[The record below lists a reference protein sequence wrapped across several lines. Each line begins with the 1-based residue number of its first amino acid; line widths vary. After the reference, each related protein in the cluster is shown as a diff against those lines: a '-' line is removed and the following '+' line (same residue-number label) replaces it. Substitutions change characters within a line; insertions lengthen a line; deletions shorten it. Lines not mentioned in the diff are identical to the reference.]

1 MWPLIAWGADIHIEL
16 FPMDR
21 HTPEEAGE
29 AAERPTGRDVI
40 AEDELFHSDD
50 AMQGADG
57 ADAVQPHQDWQ
68 GAHTSSDSGYYPG
81 VGDEEG
87 SVDSGSS

>member
-21 HTPEEAGE
+21 NTPEEMGE
-29 AAERPTGRDVI
+29 AGERPTGRDIVP
-40 AEDELFHSDD
+40 ETDLFHSDD
-50 AMQGADG
+50 ALEGTDG
-57 ADAVQPHQDWQ
+57 ADAVHPRQD
-68 GAHTSSDSGYYPG
+68 GHGNHTSSDSGYYPG
-81 VGDEEG
+81 VADEEG